1 MSKFKKYILMPGLSE
16 AAYPGNVGF
25 EEMVKFW
32 QTAGDKDLIKMQNA
46 IENNDWNEFKRLIQK
61 VVGTKLK

>member
-1 MSKFKKYILMPGLSE
+1 MSKFKKFIVMPGLDE

-32 QTAGDKDLIKMQNA
+32 QMASDKDLVKMQNA
-46 IENNDWNEFKRLIQK
+46 IENSDWNEFKRLIQK